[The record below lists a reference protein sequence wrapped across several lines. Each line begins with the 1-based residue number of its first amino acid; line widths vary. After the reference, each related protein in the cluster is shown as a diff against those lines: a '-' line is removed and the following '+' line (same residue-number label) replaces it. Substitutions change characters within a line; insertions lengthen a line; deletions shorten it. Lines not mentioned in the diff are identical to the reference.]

1 MTDTPIPTGAVLW
14 RAAFVVPGASP
25 PADLGALEEQAL
37 SVSLFAIEDPATA
50 EPVAWRVGLFFRNE
64 PDVEALRR
72 ELAPILG
79 GGAPE
84 EIEVTAVPER
94 DWIAASAMHHEP
106 VRVGRF
112 FVHAAKDRGRVP
124 SGAVAVE
131 VEAGLA
137 FGSGEHATTQACLEA
152 IDALARA
159 RRFRSVLD
167 LGCGSG
173 ILAIAAA
180 RCWATARVVAADSDP
195 VAVRV
200 AAENLA
206 LNGVAGRVAAVVS
219 EGFAASAVRRGGPY
233 DLVLAN
239 ILADPLVE
247 LAPAVARHLA
257 PGGAVVLSGLLDRQ
271 AAGVTRAYVAQG
283 LRPLRQI
290 DRSPWAGLVLA
301 APRLARLHSRHG
313 AAISPGLSSP
323 ARGARSG

>member
-1 MTDTPIPTGAVLW
+1 MSDKPLPAGATLW
-14 RAAFVVPGASP
+14 RAAFVVPGAAP
-25 PADLGALEEQAL
+25 PDDLGTLEDLAL
-37 SVSLFAIEDPATA
+37 SVSLFAVEDPATA
-50 EPVAWRVGLFFRNE
+50 EPVAWRVGLFFQNE
-64 PDVEALRR
+64 PAVDALRR
-72 ELAPILG
+72 ELARAFG
-79 GGAPE
+79 GWVPE
-84 EIEVTAVPER
+84 EIEVTEVPER

-124 SGAVAVE
+124 AGAVAIE
-131 VEAGLA
+131 VEAGMA

-152 IDALARA
+152 VDALARS
-159 RRFRSVLD
+159 RRFRGVLD

-173 ILAIAAA
+173 VLAIAAA
-180 RCWATARVVAADSDP
+180 RCWPAARVVAADSDP

-200 AAENLA
+200 AKENLD
-206 LNGVAGRVAAVVS
+206 LNGVAGRVEAVVS

-233 DLVLAN
+233 DLILAN

-301 APRLARLHSRHG
+301 APRLARLHIRRG
-313 AAISPGLSSP
+313 AAISAGLSSP
-323 ARGARSG
+323 ARGARDG